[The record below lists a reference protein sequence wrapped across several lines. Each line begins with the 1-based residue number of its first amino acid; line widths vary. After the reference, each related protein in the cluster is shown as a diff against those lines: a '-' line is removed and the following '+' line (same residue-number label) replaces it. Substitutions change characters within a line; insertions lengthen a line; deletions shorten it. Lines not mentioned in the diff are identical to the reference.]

1 MKYFLDANVLM
12 HFANDERKSNRILKH
27 INRVGAENI
36 FISAVTLYEI
46 NTKLI
51 KSKVSRANIE
61 RLDAIAESFTV
72 RNFNTAAA
80 LSAAKVRAQLESTG
94 DGIGHPDQMLAGQV
108 KAEKAVLV
116 TNNTKHFAR
125 VHGIKLE
132 DWTD

>member
-12 HFANDERKSNRILKH
+12 HFANDERKSRSILKH
-27 INRVGAENI
+27 IDRAGTENI
-36 FISAVTLYEI
+36 FISAITLYEI

-61 RLDAIAESFTV
+61 RLDAIAESFSV

-80 LSAAKVRAQLESTG
+80 LSAAKVRAQLENTG
-94 DGIGHPDQMLAGQV
+94 DSIGHPDQLLAGHV

-116 TNNTKHFAR
+116 TNNTKHFKL
-125 VHGIKLE
+125 VHGLKLE
-132 DWTD
+132 DWTA